1 MKVLL
6 DTHSMLWWLAQ
17 DQRLSSMARET
28 IGDGRN
34 HLVWSMASSWEI
46 SVKVGIG
53 KLTLGR
59 PLQQL
64 FADIVSDQGVELLP
78 ITHDHCTRLSTLPLH
93 HRDPFDRMLVVQAQ
107 GERIPILSAD
117 PKLTQYDIEVLW

>member
-1 MKVLL
+1 MRVLL

-17 DQRLSSMARET
+17 DQRLSPLARET
-28 IGDGRN
+28 ISDGQN

-46 SVKVGIG
+46 AVKVGIG

-107 GERIPILSAD
+107 GERLPILSAD
-117 PKLTQYDIEVLW
+117 SKLSQYDIEVLW

>member
-1 MKVLL
+1 MRVLL

-17 DQRLSSMARET
+17 DQRLSPLARET
-28 IGDGRN
+28 ISDGRN

-46 SVKVGIG
+46 AVKVGIG

-107 GERIPILSAD
+107 GERLPILSAD
-117 PKLTQYDIEVLW
+117 SKLSQYDIEVLW

>member
-34 HLVWSMASSWEI
+34 HLIWSMASSWEI

>member
-6 DTHSMLWWLAQ
+6 DTHSMLWWLAR

-28 IGDGRN
+28 IGDRRN
-34 HLVWSMASSWEI
+34 HLVWSMASSWEV

-59 PLQQL
+59 PSQQL

>member
-6 DTHSMLWWLAQ
+6 DTHSMLWWLAN
-17 DQRLSSMARET
+17 DRRLSPLAREA
-28 IGDGRN
+28 ISDGRN
-34 HLVWSMASSWEI
+34 RLIWSMASSWEI
-46 SVKVGIG
+46 AVKVGIG

-107 GERIPILSAD
+107 GERLPILSAD
-117 PKLTQYDIEVLW
+117 PKLSQYDIEVLW